1 MSSEAGRSGARARSA
16 AAGRSQKSRDTD
28 RAVVLRTGQQLDQQ
42 APVMCSPGARLG
54 QTVAP
59 RTGVWPLSQPVGFQ
73 LGRPVA
79 GDNTPPCSPDPSL
92 SCDSNLGAEPPRG
105 LVSFNL
111 TPPGAPRAGRRRMS
125 EPRAG
130 KIPLL
135 GVLLSSLTAWV
146 GRDQGHGPTQS
157 RGPSIT
163 VTSSE
168 SRSPATFLVCP
179 TSTGSA
185 PETPAP
191 PTCRDSA
198 PETPAPP
205 TYRGSTPRYQP
216 LPPVEA
222 LPLRHQ
228 PLPPLEALSL

>member
-1 MSSEAGRSGARARSA
+1 MTSWGRGERAVSSEAGRSGARARSA

-54 QTVAP
+54 QTAAP

-125 EPRAG
+125 EPATGRQNPSAG
-130 KIPLL
+130 
-135 GVLLSSLTAWV
+135 
-146 GRDQGHGPTQS
+146 GPTVIIDSLGGARS
-157 RGPSIT
+157 RPRPHT
-163 VTSSE
+163 V
-168 SRSPATFLVCP
+168 SR
-179 TSTGSA
+179 
-185 PETPAP
+185 
-191 PTCRDSA
+191 
-198 PETPAPP
+198 
-205 TYRGSTPRYQP
+205 P
-216 LPPVEA
+216 LHHGD
-222 LPLRHQ
+222 LL
-228 PLPPLEALSL
+228 